1 MGRQPEPIANTEQE
15 ICLESSKH
23 LSSSVEYL
31 QVKARKEAARKDE
44 VLDNI
49 TDEQLQAI
57 EQEFIKATADE
68 EEAVPAAAAPGTD

>member
-1 MGRQPEPIANTEQE
+1 MPVPCI
-15 ICLESSKH
+15 
-23 LSSSVEYL
+23 

-68 EEAVPAAAAPGTD
+68 EEAAALTAAAVPTD

>member
-1 MGRQPEPIANTEQE
+1 MLMQSRRYALNPLN
-15 ICLESSKH
+15 ICPP
-23 LSSSVEYL
+23 SVECL

-68 EEAVPAAAAPGTD
+68 EEAAPAAAAPGTD